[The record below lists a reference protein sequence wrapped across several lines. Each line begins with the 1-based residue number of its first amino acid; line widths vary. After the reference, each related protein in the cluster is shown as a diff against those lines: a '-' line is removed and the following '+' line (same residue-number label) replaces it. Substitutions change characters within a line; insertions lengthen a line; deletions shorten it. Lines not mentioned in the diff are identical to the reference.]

1 MRRAI
6 AGSRLTSVAILL
18 FGCGLLAASIT
29 GCSDDKKTN
38 PPPDSHY
45 LAATSPEN
53 LLANLKTAYEERNLG
68 EYTKLFHEDFEFVF
82 NPEDVQ
88 NPWNPTPSTWART
101 EELLSAQ
108 SIFADSLVERIQLTF
123 NQGDPE
129 EWTEFAPGGL
139 KVRMDG
145 VFLTVTTRNSEGEPL
160 YLVVQG
166 ATHWFYFL
174 QDSGSSTWRIRRWE
188 DSPIGG
194 KGADATWG
202 EIKFRYYTH
211 G

>member
-68 EYTKLFHEDFEFVF
+68 EYTKLFHEEFEFVF
-82 NPEDVQ
+82 NPDDVQ
-88 NPWNPTPSTWART
+88 GDNPTPDTWART

-108 SIFADSLVERIQLTF
+108 NMFADATVERIQLTF
-123 NQGDPE
+123 NQDDPE
-129 EWTEFAPGGL
+129 EWTELAPGGL

-145 VFLTVTTRNSEGEPL
+145 TFLTVTTRNSEGEPL

-194 KGADATWG
+194 KVEETSWGA
-202 EIKFRYYTH
+202 IKANFL
-211 G
+211 